1 MHSAEERRPPK
12 IPRFVTPPWDN
23 EAVSI
28 DREEQG
34 PRIDFPVRR
43 AGPPGGGCSAEHE
56 VQREVRNGVLAGAC
70 GECRE
75 IRFRCAGGSAD
86 PWEALASLFG
96 DYRLVGRIDAIR
108 APAAEV
114 LAYRPRRPENA
125 SALEAAPPHRWF
137 KAADRLWMCHDRSLL
152 LLARE
157 AASS

>member
-1 MHSAEERRPPK
+1 M
-12 IPRFVTPPWDN
+12 
-23 EAVSI
+23 SI

-34 PRIDFPVRR
+34 PQADSSIRHAKR
-43 AGPPGGGCSAEHE
+43 AGGGCSAEHE
-56 VQREVRNGVLAGAC
+56 AQREVRGGVLVGVC

-75 IRFRCAGGSAD
+75 IRFRCAGGPAD
-86 PWEALASLFG
+86 PWEALAALFG

-157 AASS
+157 SAYS

>member
-1 MHSAEERRPPK
+1 MSINREER
-12 IPRFVTPPWDN
+12 
-23 EAVSI
+23 
-28 DREEQG
+28 G
-34 PRIDFPVRR
+34 PQADSPVRR
-43 AGPPGGGCSAEHE
+43 AGPGGGGCRAEHTE
-56 VQREVRNGVLAGAC
+56 LREVRSGVLVGVC

-75 IRFRCAGGSAD
+75 IRFRCAGGPAD
-86 PWEALASLFG
+86 PWEALAALFG

-125 SALEAAPPHRWF
+125 SALESAPPHRWF

-157 AASS
+157 PA

>member
-1 MHSAEERRPPK
+1 MMNRGEMNREERVPPAASAGRRP
-12 IPRFVTPPWDN
+12 
-23 EAVSI
+23 
-28 DREEQG
+28 G
-34 PRIDFPVRR
+34 
-43 AGPPGGGCSAEHE
+43 PGGGGCRAEHE
-56 VQREVRNGVLAGAC
+56 VQRKVRGGVQVGVC

-75 IRFRCAGGSAD
+75 VRFRCAEGSAD
-86 PWEALASLFG
+86 PWEALAELFG

-114 LAYRPRRPENA
+114 LAYRPGRPENA

-157 AASS
+157 PGRS